1 VLESVEE
8 MSDVSVKG
16 SSSCLAIT
24 EKNNNNNQKQDGSCV
39 GIFFQLF
46 DWNKRLTKKRFFTKK
61 LLPPG

>member
-24 EKNNNNNQKQDGSCV
+24 EKNNNNQKQDGSCV